1 MSASLESD
9 DRIREKQPTE
19 THADSPPHDASP
31 SDDLSKETE
40 GNYMTGLRLYILV
53 FGLSLAVFL
62 MALDMV
68 RNASIRT
75 ACETVL
81 IACPNV

>member
-9 DRIREKQPTE
+9 DGIREKWPTE

-31 SDDLSKETE
+31 SDDVSKEVE
-40 GNYMTGLRLYILV
+40 DNYMTGIKLYILV

-68 RNASIRT
+68 RIDSVRT
-75 ACETVL
+75 PVRHY
-81 IACPNV
+81 

>member
-9 DRIREKQPTE
+9 EGIREKRPTE

-31 SDDLSKETE
+31 SDDVSKEVE
-40 GNYMTGLRLYILV
+40 DNYMTGIKLYILV

-68 RNASIRT
+68 RIDSVRT
-75 ACETVL
+75 AVRHY
-81 IACPNV
+81 